1 MSEHYVV
8 DIHQHSGPWP
18 FPGRWGGVAEN
29 LRLMTRCGIDKA
41 IISSTRAVVQDMI
54 AGNAELAESIARYP
68 QQLYAY
74 VTTNPTCPGLSS
86 HELER
91 YQNNPQFVGV
101 KIHTNYSGCAM
112 DDPRLDAMLDIVEE
126 WGKPLLIHTIGA
138 SAVASLRVL
147 AGQHPDLPIIM
158 AHAGGDAWRQSIAA
172 AVDRPNLYLDFAK
185 STPYSGVIARAL
197 ETLGATRLV
206 FGTDAT
212 LFDPLYTKA
221 RFDAVEMSP
230 PDRDLI
236 MGGNAMRLFE
246 LAPCS

>member
-1 MSEHYVV
+1 MSEHCIIDV
-8 DIHQHSGPWP
+8 HQHSGPWP
-18 FPGRWGGVAEN
+18 FPGRWGGVTEN
-29 LRLMTRCGIDKA
+29 LRLMKPCGIDKA

-54 AGNAELAESIARYP
+54 AGNAELAESIAGYP

-74 VTTNPTCPGLSS
+74 VTVNPTCPGLSRR
-86 HELER
+86 EIER

-101 KIHTNYSGCAM
+101 KIHTAYSGCAM
-112 DDPRLDAMLDIVEE
+112 DDPRLDAMLHIVEE

-147 AGQHPDLPIIM
+147 AGKHPDLPVIM
-158 AHAGGDAWRQSIAA
+158 AHAGGDAWRQGIAA
-172 AVDRPNLYLDFAK
+172 AKEHPNLYLDFAK
-185 STPYSGVIARAL
+185 STPYSGTIARAL
-197 ETLGATRLV
+197 QELGSTRLV

-230 PDRDLI
+230 HDRDLI
-236 MGGNAMRLFE
+236 MGGNAMRLFGFT
-246 LAPCS
+246 PRS